1 MRCEALFHLIKVKT
15 FTKEHLIRVVYVDET
30 GDETST
36 NALDLKFSS
45 IRLDDK
51 TGREIVYIRYNFMTG
66 IHVLFRSGCT
76 LEKLNE
82 NGEWIIKN
90 EIILSWIEIGHLE
103 ELTNLYLSFTEGVE
117 NFNLTSL
124 RKIASK
130 KSNNKIK
137 DVMLQNHVHVEL
149 YDDKGGEDGCLP
161 SGGLNMTH
169 HVLELQLHVGSVVF
183 SHQQY
188 NISLVDQGSLD
199 YLVKNDILSYID
211 FLRLNQIILAYEI
224 NQRNCMKPNSLTQQS
239 SLLKL
244 DYICEQLASDR
255 EGKTNKLRKKRKF
268 QETCD
273 APLLEVAVSRSKSN
287 EDDIA
292 DTTSDLFHFGNLEF

>member
-15 FTKEHLIRVVYVDET
+15 FTKEHLIRVVYIDGT
-30 GDETST
+30 GVKAST

-45 IRLDDK
+45 IRPDDK

-90 EIILSWIEIGHLE
+90 EIILSWLEIGHLE
-103 ELTNLYLSFTEGVE
+103 ELTNLYLSFTEGIE

-124 RKIASK
+124 RRIASK

-149 YDDKGGEDGCLP
+149 YDKGDEDGCLP

-224 NQRNCMKPNSLTQQS
+224 NQRNCMKPNSLTHQS

-273 APLLEVAVSRSKSN
+273 VPLLEVAVSSKSN
-287 EDDIA
+287 EDDVV
-292 DTTSDLFHFGNLEF
+292 DTTSDLFHFDNLEF

>member
-1 MRCEALFHLIKVKT
+1 MSKNREKTMRCEAL
-15 FTKEHLIRVVYVDET
+15 
-30 GDETST
+30 
-36 NALDLKFSS
+36 

-51 TGREIVYIRYNFMTG
+51 AGREIVYIRYNFMTG

-76 LEKLNE
+76 LEKHNE

-90 EIILSWIEIGHLE
+90 EIILSWLEIGHLE
-103 ELTNLYLSFTEGVE
+103 ELTNLYLSFTEGIE

-149 YDDKGGEDGCLP
+149 YDKGDEDGCLP

-188 NISLVDQGSLD
+188 NISLVDQGSFD

-273 APLLEVAVSRSKSN
+273 VPLLEVDVSSKSN
-287 EDDIA
+287 GDDVV
-292 DTTSDLFHFGNLEF
+292 DTTTSDLFHFVDLEF

>member
-1 MRCEALFHLIKVKT
+1 
-15 FTKEHLIRVVYVDET
+15 
-30 GDETST
+30 
-36 NALDLKFSS
+36 
-45 IRLDDK
+45 
-51 TGREIVYIRYNFMTG
+51 
-66 IHVLFRSGCT
+66 
-76 LEKLNE
+76 
-82 NGEWIIKN
+82 
-90 EIILSWIEIGHLE
+90 
-103 ELTNLYLSFTEGVE
+103 
-117 NFNLTSL
+117 
-124 RKIASK
+124 
-130 KSNNKIK
+130 
-137 DVMLQNHVHVEL
+137 MLQNHVHVEL
-149 YDDKGGEDGCLP
+149 YDKGGEDGCLP

-268 QETCD
+268 QE
-273 APLLEVAVSRSKSN
+273 
-287 EDDIA
+287 
-292 DTTSDLFHFGNLEF
+292 NL

>member
-1 MRCEALFHLIKVKT
+1 M
-15 FTKEHLIRVVYVDET
+15 FT
-30 GDETST
+30 
-36 NALDLKFSS
+36 
-45 IRLDDK
+45 
-51 TGREIVYIRYNFMTG
+51 
-66 IHVLFRSGCT
+66 
-76 LEKLNE
+76 
-82 NGEWIIKN
+82 
-90 EIILSWIEIGHLE
+90 IG
-103 ELTNLYLSFTEGVE
+103 
-117 NFNLTSL
+117 
-124 RKIASK
+124 
-130 KSNNKIK
+130 
-137 DVMLQNHVHVEL
+137 
-149 YDDKGGEDGCLP
+149 
-161 SGGLNMTH
+161 GGLNMTH

-224 NQRNCMKPNSLTQQS
+224 NQRNCIKPNSSLTQQS

-273 APLLEVAVSRSKSN
+273 MPSVEGIMPSKNN
-287 EDDIA
+287 ENDTVVV